1 MSMKEA
7 FDKAIKIN
15 VDVTDGLDETFQFD
29 VVTIKDKNIFF
40 MENVLAPAG
49 VTLDQYLQVQ
59 RNITEYEATLAEYL
73 HPMIKEQFQKPE
85 LNKVQVQCRIYGD
98 EDHTLDINQV
108 VHRKSNCHTID
119 SDVTRDSDY
128 VTLPDHIHKLY
139 ASVNN

>member
-40 MENVLAPAG
+40 MENVLTPAG

-59 RNITEYEATLAEYL
+59 RNINEYEAALAEYL
-73 HPMIKEQFQKPE
+73 YPTIKEQFQKPE

-139 ASVNN
+139 ACVNN